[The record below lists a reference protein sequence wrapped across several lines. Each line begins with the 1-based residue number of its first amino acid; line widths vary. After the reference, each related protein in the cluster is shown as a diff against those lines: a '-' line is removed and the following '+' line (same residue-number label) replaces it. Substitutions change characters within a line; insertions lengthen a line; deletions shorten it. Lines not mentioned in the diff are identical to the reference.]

1 MNELELKI
9 AQLEKDKAKLLK
21 ENTGLKN
28 RIKRLMNFITDEKY
42 SKDDQSEDYLSDGE
56 ILEIVID
63 NLEEYA

>member
-28 RIKRLMNFITDEKY
+28 RIKRLMNFVTDEKY